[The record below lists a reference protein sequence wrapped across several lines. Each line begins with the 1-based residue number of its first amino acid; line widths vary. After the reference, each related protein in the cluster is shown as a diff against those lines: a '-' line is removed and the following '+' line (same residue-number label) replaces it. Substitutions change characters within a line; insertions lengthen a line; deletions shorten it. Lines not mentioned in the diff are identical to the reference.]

1 MTRKKTAPEAPTDN
15 GEARVQNSATPGAS
29 EAPQEGKPGGAPEA
43 GVEDPRVDRLRD
55 VMKRRVTHWADDAK
69 RLAAEKA
76 AAEEEARQ
84 GTPEGA
90 PQETAGEPEAPR
102 ESDLFADLPAAES
115 ATAAAAEDDSPSPAS
130 ALQRAAA
137 EAAQH
142 LPFSERL
149 ASFTSRALQLLK
161 ERRRR
166 RSLSEVASQKAVRQG
181 QMTRFVVFGAL
192 AVTLGWLCSYAFQRS
207 FNAPEPVVKTY
218 VSDWKA
224 APASV
229 DRESFQTQYEG
240 RLETLTDRVASL
252 TAQLTDM
259 KDRVARMKEEQARE
273 TTRQREARKKA
284 EETGEALLAAPPAG
298 TVPPVMT
305 AEEAQKVVEAR
316 RQAKPRLAVVKV
328 EDPAAQP
335 PEGRDSIA
343 VYEHPVAATLTRLA
357 QETPIALNRARS
369 EAPKTYLPAGTFM
382 KAVVLSGVTAST
394 GGTAAANPM
403 PMLMEVTDTARLPND
418 FRSAVERCFLTASA
432 TGDLSSERV
441 LVRLDRLSCMKKD
454 GKAVDVRVQGYVT
467 GEDGKTGV
475 RGRLVTRSGQAIANA
490 VFLGALSG
498 LGEAVS
504 LSAQNTTT
512 YASGSSSSTVTNPW
526 KAGLGEGMSDAMD
539 RVVDY
544 YLRLADK
551 IFPVLELDG
560 GRTVEAVLAQGV
572 TIAEKDETTEPAPD
586 ADRNADLH
594 NLTRTITQGA
604 KRFKDIKDLKP

>member
-1 MTRKKTAPEAPTDN
+1 MTSKKTAPEAPTDN
-15 GEARVQNSATPGAS
+15 GETRAQNSATTGAS
-29 EAPQEGKPGGAPEA
+29 EAPQEGKPSGAPAA
-43 GVEDPRVDRLRD
+43 GAEDPRVERFRD

-84 GTPEGA
+84 GTLEGA
-90 PQETAGEPEAPR
+90 PKETAREAEAQR
-102 ESDLFADLPAAES
+102 ETDLFADLPEAEG
-115 ATAAAAEDDSPSPAS
+115 AAAAATEDDSPSPAS

-259 KDRVARMKEEQARE
+259 KDRVARMKEEQVRE
-273 TTRQREARKKA
+273 TTRQREAKKKA

-512 YASGSSSSTVTNPW
+512 YSSGSSSSTVTNPW

-572 TIAEKDETTEPAPD
+572 TIAEKDETTEPAPET
-586 ADRNADLH
+586 DRGADLH

>member
-1 MTRKKTAPEAPTDN
+1 MTTKKEAPEAPRDL
-15 GEARVQNSATPGAS
+15 GQDSAPSEAKENSAAPG
-29 EAPQEGKPGGAPEA
+29 A
-43 GVEDPRVDRLRD
+43 GVEDPRIARVHD
-55 VMKRRVTHWADDAK
+55 VLNRRMTHWANDAR

-76 AAEEEARQ
+76 AAEEEAAEEEAQ
-84 GTPEGA
+84 KASQEASTKEAA
-90 PQETAGEPEAPR
+90 PEPEAPCA
-102 ESDLFADLPAAES
+102 SDLFADNPAPEAAGPHRTAS
-115 ATAAAAEDDSPSPAS
+115 ADDAPAQAS

-137 EAAQH
+137 EASQH

-181 QMTRFVVFGAL
+181 QMTRIVACLAL
-192 AVTLGWLCSYAFQRS
+192 AVALAWLCSYAFEKS
-207 FNAPEPVVKTY
+207 FNTPAPVVKTF

-252 TAQLTDM
+252 TAQLSDM
-259 KDRVARMKEEQARE
+259 KERVARMKEAQARE
-273 TTRQREARKKA
+273 TTRQRDAKKKA

-298 TVPPVMT
+298 TAPPVMT

-335 PEGRDSIA
+335 PQGRDSIA

-394 GGTAAANPM
+394 GGAAASNPM
-403 PMLMEVTDTARLPND
+403 PMLLEVTDTARLPND

-512 YASGSSSSTVTNPW
+512 YSSGSSSSTVTNPW

-572 TIAEKDETTEPAPD
+572 TIAEKDETPPEPAPE
-586 ADRNADLH
+586 ADRGADLH
-594 NLTRTITQGA
+594 NLTRTIKEGA
-604 KRFKDIKDLKP
+604 RRLKDLKP